1 MKKPILTL
9 MLGTLMTTATAA
21 QAQVSESCQDVRFA
35 EVGWTDI
42 QATTGMA
49 RVLLD
54 KMGYDTDS
62 KTVSVPI
69 AYAGLKQN
77 DFDVFLGNWMPSMAS
92 IVKPDVESGAVETVT
107 TNLKGAKYTLAVPS
121 YVAKAG
127 VTSFA
132 DLIKHKSQFHGR
144 IYGLESGND
153 GNKIVENMIHDNAFG
168 LRRFRLVASSE
179 AGMLSEVKHAV
190 QNKEW
195 VIFLAWAPHPM
206 NTKLDITYL
215 KGGDKYFGPDYGAAV
230 VRTQARKGYVQACPN
245 VGHFLNNLTFTVDME
260 NHLMD
265 AIMNDHKS
273 AKDAAKAY
281 IAKHPE
287 VLKGWLDGVKNTD
300 GSPALSRWQ

>member
-1 MKKPILTL
+1 MKKHVLTL
-9 MLGTLMTTATAA
+9 MLGTLIATSAEAA
-21 QAQVSESCQDVRFA
+21 VSDSCQKVRFA

-42 QATTGMA
+42 QATTGVA

-92 IVKPDVESGAVETVT
+92 IVKPYEASGAVETVT

-127 VTSFA
+127 VTSFK
-132 DLIKHKSQFHGR
+132 DLAEHKSEFRGR

-153 GNKIVENMIHDNAFG
+153 GNKIVESMIHDNAFG

-179 AGMLSEVKHAV
+179 AGMLSEVKHATP
-190 QNKEW
+190 NKDW
-195 VIFLAWAPHPM
+195 IVFLAWAPHPM

-215 KGGDKYFGPDYGAAV
+215 KGGDDYFGPDYGAAT
-230 VRTQARKGYVQACPN
+230 VRTQTRKGYVAACPN

-265 AIMNDHKS
+265 AIMNDHQS
-273 AKDAAKAY
+273 AEDAAKAY
-281 IAKHPE
+281 LKDHPE
-287 VLKGWLDGVKNTD
+287 LLKTWLAGVTNTD
-300 GSPALSRWQ
+300 GTPALSRWQ